1 MSYIF
6 PFGSAYAANYNI
18 IVNGSTNETV
28 ALGNQTGAYNN
39 TTIGRANGIQTQ
51 PGNSYSPT
59 VNTIIGQKN
68 YLNQCANTIIGS
80 FVCCNG
86 PSQGAIAVGCGY
98 IPMNRA
104 WTYFQN
110 IVKNSSTFS
119 IKHPDPLKTE
129 THQLIHTTVES
140 PTAGDNMYRYQVTTI
155 NNKATLELPDYFSY
169 LNKNEQV
176 FITPKNHHG
185 SAFGKV
191 SSDKKSVE
199 ITSDTD
205 GEYQV
210 LIFATRKDANACRS
224 WRGAEMISKGETLEI

>member
-1 MSYIF
+1 MNYIS

-18 IVNGSTNETV
+18 TVNGIGNKTIAE
-28 ALGNQTGAYNN
+28 GNQTGNYFS
-39 TTIGRANGIQTQ
+39 TIIGRANTIKTA
-51 PGNSYSPT
+51 PGNSYSP
-59 VNTIIGQKN
+59 VHNTIIGQKN
-68 YLNQCANTIIGS
+68 YINKTRNTVIGT
-80 FVCCNG
+80 FVCCVD
-86 PSQGAIAVGCGY
+86 PSVGAIGVGCGTTD
-98 IPMNRA
+98 MNRP
-104 WTYFQN
+104 WTYFYD
-110 IVKNSSTFS
+110 IVKNSSTFT

-185 SAFGKV
+185 SAFGKI
-191 SSDKKSVE
+191 SLDKKSVE
-199 ITSDTD
+199 ITSDID
-205 GEYQV
+205 GDYQI

-224 WRGAEMISKGETLEI
+224 WRGVEMISKGETLEI